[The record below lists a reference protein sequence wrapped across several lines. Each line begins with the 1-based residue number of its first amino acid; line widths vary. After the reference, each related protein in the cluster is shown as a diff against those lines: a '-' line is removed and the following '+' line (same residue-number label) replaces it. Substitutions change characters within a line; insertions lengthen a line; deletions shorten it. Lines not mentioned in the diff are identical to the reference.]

1 MTTEIYYRIHG
12 LIEECMHKAR
22 EEGNTAKYM
31 AANKRLANLERDY
44 VEEFAAH
51 DDESRLDGLD
61 PAFAS
66 WDDFYNYMYR

>member
-12 LIEECMHKAR
+12 LIEGCMYKAR
-22 EEGNTAKYM
+22 NAGDTAKYQT
-31 AANKRLANLERDY
+31 AKTRLANFERDY
-44 VEEFAAH
+44 EEEYAAH
-51 DDESRLDGLD
+51 DDKSRLDGLD